1 MEITRYQLFKALR
14 QHLKLSERRNI
25 AFEQNKTAKY
35 FLWVGVAFTIL
46 YLMFL
51 SVPLSM
57 AANES
62 RWIYASE
69 LMYGI
74 SPLILTVDFFFRFIA
89 QQTPTQLIKPYTLLP
104 ISKYACID
112 CFLVRS
118 MLSVGNLIW
127 FALFIPY
134 ALMSVVFTEGLVAT
148 LGFLLGFYLMIVF
161 NSQWYTL
168 ARSLIN
174 THIAW
179 WALPLGVYALVY
191 SPWYVGP
198 NAGFEQLCNTYAH
211 LGVWFPGWNI
221 LAYIVIL
228 CMIAGIF
235 FLNRRL
241 QYRLIWAELGKAETT
256 KLRHASKFS
265 FFNRFGECGEYMKL
279 EARSIMRNKN
289 LRKTFIFANV
299 FVLLMSLMVS
309 FTDVYSGEFMTIFW
323 CIYNF
328 AIYGAMVLVKVMCY
342 EGNYIECL
350 MVRKENIISLLR
362 AKYYFY
368 SAMLVIPL
376 LLMTPTLVTG
386 KCTWLMLVSVMVFSA
401 GVIHFV
407 FLLMAIFNKQTMPLN
422 SKFIG
427 KGSMEN
433 NYLQIVVEMCVF
445 IVPIILIKV
454 LEALLG
460 STLCYSVILSI
471 GLWFILFHP
480 GWIRFIYNRMQR
492 RRYENLEGFRAT
504 RL

>member
-1 MEITRYQLFKALR
+1 MTRYQLYKELR
-14 QHLKLSERRNI
+14 RHLNLSERRNI
-25 AFEQNKTAKY
+25 AFEQNKAAKY

-51 SVPLSM
+51 AVPLSL

-62 RWIYASE
+62 RWICASE

-89 QQTPTQLIKPYTLLP
+89 QQTPTQLVKPYTLLP
-104 ISKYACID
+104 ISKFACID

-118 MLSVGNLIW
+118 MLSSGNLIW

-134 ALMSVVFTEGLVAT
+134 ALMSVVFSEGLCAT
-148 LGFLLGFYLMIVF
+148 LGFLLGFYLLIVL

-179 WALPLGVYALVY
+179 WLLPLGVYALIY
-191 SPWYVGP
+191 SPWYVGAG
-198 NAGFEQLCNTYAH
+198 AGFDRLCETYAH
-211 LGVWFPGWNI
+211 LGRWLPGWNV
-221 LAYIVIL
+221 LAFLALL
-228 CMIAGIF
+228 CLIAVVF
-235 FLNRRL
+235 FVNRRL
-241 QYRLIWAELGKAETT
+241 QYHLIWAELGKTETT
-256 KLRHASKFS
+256 QLRHASKFA

-299 FVLLMSLMVS
+299 FVLIISLIVS
-309 FTDVYSGEFMTIFW
+309 FTDIYSGEYMTVFW
-323 CIYNF
+323 CVYNF

-368 SAMLVIPL
+368 SAMLLIPL
-376 LLMTPTLVTG
+376 LLMIPTLLTG
-386 KCTWLMLVSVMVFSA
+386 KCTPLMLVSVMLFSA
-401 GVIHFV
+401 GLIHFL
-407 FLLMAIFNKQTMPLN
+407 FLLMAIYNKQTMPLN

-454 LEALLG
+454 LEALWG
-460 STLCYSVILSI
+460 ATVSYCVILAI
-471 GLWFILFHP
+471 GLGFILTHP
-480 GWIRFIYNRMQR
+480 VWIRYIYNRMQR